1 MALALAAVWPETVH
15 LLCTF
20 HIWKNFWQHIHP
32 LFVGDNAAWRKVAD
46 MWWRLCKT
54 SDESGQETFDD
65 RFDELVKF
73 ITDTATVAEKCITNQ
88 LNGFKL

>member
-1 MALALAAVWPETVH
+1 
-15 LLCTF
+15 
-20 HIWKNFWQHIHP
+20 
-32 LFVGDNAAWRKVAD
+32 VGDNAAWRKVAD

-54 SDESGQETFDD
+54 SDESGRETFDD

-88 LNGFKL
+88 LKWLQTLKDRKRRGQHATLGNTVLVAFTLPNEQRPYIPP